1 MSSKTTKSLS
11 QQIAKQIKQLRRNS
25 GWSLKTLAQKTGFA
39 KSYLSEIENNKKEPP
54 ISSLTKIAQAL
65 EIDIVALITGGN
77 LEAENK
83 PFILVRSHER
93 RSIPPLRGAETYKFE
108 SLTYKRTN
116 KLMNAYLL
124 TADFEFPE
132 NPRAHAGQEFIF
144 MLEGKQEVFYDGQT
158 HIVQKG
164 DCFYIDSD
172 RPHYS
177 RSIGKTPAKFIV
189 VSCVEKGK

>member
-1 MSSKTTKSLS
+1 MK
-11 QQIAKQIKQLRRNS
+11 N
-25 GWSLKTLAQKTGFA
+25 GWSLNALAERTGFS

-54 ISSLTKIAQAL
+54 ISSLTKIAHAL
-65 EIDIVALITGGN
+65 GTDVIALITGEN
-77 LEAENK
+77 LEVENR
-83 PFILVRSHER
+83 PFILVRSDER
-93 RSIPPLRGAETYKFE
+93 RPISPLQGAETFKFE

-132 NPRAHAGQEFIF
+132 NPLTHAGQEFVF
-144 MLEGKQEVFYDGQT
+144 MLEGKQEVSYDGQT
-158 HIVQKG
+158 YFVQKG
-164 DCFYIDSD
+164 DCFYLDSD

-177 RSIGKTPAKFIV
+177 RSVGKTPAKFIV